1 MNAIKRFSGILW
13 LLAGAVAGYYLLVEQ
28 ALPKFGTGKPEDLIP
43 AGIYTFILC
52 PLIVARSNEHMRRV
66 LYEKIDHIPGVL
78 KTESLIDFG
87 AAFKRNVP
95 IEE

>member
-1 MNAIKRFSGILW
+1 MNAIKRFAGILW

-52 PLIVARSNEHMRRV
+52 PLIVGSLATFGI
-66 LYEKIDHIPGVL
+66 YAL
-78 KTESLIDFG
+78 KGEYNSES
-87 AAFKRNVP
+87 
-95 IEE
+95 

>member
-52 PLIVARSNEHMRRV
+52 PLIVGSLATFGI
-66 LYEKIDHIPGVL
+66 YAL
-78 KTESLIDFG
+78 KGEYDSES
-87 AAFKRNVP
+87 
-95 IEE
+95 